1 MDLNRTLLAHVVK
14 AHREQK
20 GLTQDQLAK
29 NCGSPINRST
39 IAHLEQGI
47 RLPKPDALTTI
58 CTNLQIPADFW
69 ESFTNE
75 ESRKRLEFEEILAEL
90 VGRPISLSHLDEES
104 LASAE
109 KQVQHLLSKSF
120 SPDQTYDLFNS
131 VLVFYGVPA
140 ISFGFF
146 KCYLGHD
153 SFRPLS
159 FLAKKVESYQKDAVQ
174 LFSTLKEAYSVL
186 NSVHDVETVLT
197 PLKPHGVEAYANR
210 TEWDDVIEKI
220 PNERLPDLGYVSAVL
235 VSKETKERQVLKTF
249 LEGLAAS
256 ARKPGG
262 LDLTKINEKTRRRMD
277 SLLRKFNST
286 LTHGLFSP
294 LFAPDPDL
302 LEREAAILAPKS
314 EEELVRMAETQRIAQ
329 RNLAQYLS
337 ADYMDVYVATSM
349 RTIPDFV
356 SVNQFVSALFEADRV
371 RPLRLRYFNPT
382 QSWVG
387 DRIDKGLVEALMLR
401 RARVTIYMAQKSDT
415 FGKDSE
421 ASVALG
427 QGKPVIVYVPQLVV
441 ENLEMET
448 EKLFQTSRANLVSM
462 LEGEDENLSED
473 IDEDIDE
480 EALVARILTSR
491 LNAATPDQLI
501 TMVKTQWADFDL
513 YGEAERIPIEHREAY
528 RTWLDRVVNGETG
541 ESLTEPLRSQLISVF
556 VATAVIFERRAKLF
570 RETHPLALQI
580 ILSTGLLNGILVV
593 RSVKQCSDILSA
605 LIHNELKFKLVKDQH
620 NYRLVEVET
629 NSIMRVISRHTL
641 LRNAF
646 EAQYV
651 RERRERPN
659 N

>member
-1 MDLNRTLLAHVVK
+1 MDLNRNLLAHVIK

-29 NCGSPINRST
+29 KCGAPVNRST

-90 VGRPISLSHLDEES
+90 VGRPVSLSHLDEES

-109 KQVQHLLSKSF
+109 RQVQHLLSKSF
-120 SPDQTYDLFNS
+120 SPEQTYDLFNS

-146 KCYLGHD
+146 KKYLGHET
-153 SFRPLS
+153 FRPLS

-174 LFSTLKEAYSVL
+174 LFSTLREAYRVL
-186 NSVHDVETVLT
+186 NSVQDVETVLT
-197 PLKPHGVEAYANR
+197 SLKPHGVEAYANR

-249 LEGLAAS
+249 LEGLASS
-256 ARKPGG
+256 ARKPSG

-302 LEREAAILAPKS
+302 LEREATILAPKS

-382 QSWVG
+382 QSWIG

-401 RARVTIYMAQKSDT
+401 RATVTIYMAQKTDT

-427 QGKPVIVYVPQLVV
+427 QGKPVIVYVPRLVV
-441 ENLEMET
+441 ENLEIDT
-448 EKLFQTSRANLVSM
+448 EKLFKTSRASLVLM
-462 LEGEDENLSED
+462 LEGEDKKLSED

-480 EALVARILTSR
+480 EALVARILSSR
-491 LNAATPDQLI
+491 LNAATQDQLI
-501 TMVKTQWADFDL
+501 ATVKSQWADFDL
-513 YGEAERIPIEHREAY
+513 YGEAEGIPIEHREAY
-528 RTWLDRVVNGETG
+528 RTWLDKVISGEPS
-541 ESLTEPLRSQLISVF
+541 EPPTEQLRSQLISVF
-556 VATAVIFERRAKLF
+556 VATAIIFEKRAQLF
-570 RETHPLALQI
+570 REVHPLALQI
-580 ILSTGLLNGILVV
+580 ILSTGVLNGILVV
-593 RSVKQCSDILSA
+593 RSVQQCSDILSA
-605 LIHNELKFKLVKDQH
+605 LIHNELNLKLVKDQH

-629 NSIMRVISRHTL
+629 NSTMRVISRHTL